1 MRVDILEPDIDLNKA
16 IDTLGRVLGPM
27 LGKAWENKRK
37 AYDDKPFNLNVN
49 VFTQLWINKDM
60 KIFVAYDDNDN
71 NNVVGFLTGTV
82 YRPMQY
88 SARVFQIQ
96 DWYTGNRPEVEKAL
110 FSFLSEAVKFLGTD
124 EILISNTEGEGIP
137 NIPGNWKEE
146 TVITTRR
153 FVKVQ

>member
-27 LGKAWENKRK
+27 LGKAWEN
-37 AYDDKPFNLNVN
+37 NLNVN

-71 NNVVGFLTGTV
+71 NNVVGFLTGTA

-137 NIPGNWKEE
+137 DIPGNWKQE

>member
-60 KIFVAYDDNDN
+60 KIFVAYDDNNN
-71 NNVVGFLTGTV
+71 NNVVGFLTGTA

>member
-1 MRVDILEPDIDLNKA
+1 
-16 IDTLGRVLGPM
+16 
-27 LGKAWENKRK
+27 
-37 AYDDKPFNLNVN
+37 
-49 VFTQLWINKDM
+49 
-60 KIFVAYDDNDN
+60 
-71 NNVVGFLTGTV
+71 
-82 YRPMQY
+82 MQY

-137 NIPGNWKEE
+137 DIPGNWKQE
-146 TVITTRR
+146 TTITTRR

>member
-71 NNVVGFLTGTV
+71 NNVAGFLTGTA

-96 DWYTGNRPEVEKAL
+96 DWYTGNNPEVEKAL
-110 FSFLSEAVKFLGTD
+110 FKFLSEAVKFLGTD

-137 NIPGNWKEE
+137 DIPGNWKQE
-146 TVITTRR
+146 TTITTRR